1 MNWCLFRKPSNVKD
15 CSQDFFQ
22 AKRGL
27 NNILVNHFIVADSL
41 FANSSKLV
49 PHSRIVAWAGNYDIS
64 ICSTNKSVVYVR
76 LKRNYV
82 KNDIFLLPTH
92 PQWRLQSEN
101 FFWLSSYVSDDTR
114 ARRSSKTAAA
124 AASTNLNF
132 RARDLPKPFVF
143 YLVLLVQSSD
153 TYIVLEW
160 TKIPRNRMGK
170 VFATFHN

>member
-1 MNWCLFRKPSNVKD
+1 M
-15 CSQDFFQ
+15 
-22 AKRGL
+22 
-27 NNILVNHFIVADSL
+27 
-41 FANSSKLV
+41 
-49 PHSRIVAWAGNYDIS
+49 
-64 ICSTNKSVVYVR
+64 
-76 LKRNYV
+76 
-82 KNDIFLLPTH
+82 
-92 PQWRLQSEN
+92 
-101 FFWLSSYVSDDTR
+101 SDDTR
-114 ARRSSKTAAA
+114 ATRSSKTAAA